1 MILYLLL
8 RTLVISILPCVVAF
22 FLWANTSPNSRTLR
36 PAPNTLIISLYCI
49 IVLLLAFT
57 PAAYFDGS
65 DKGRYMYEFDNIL
78 SANVD
83 ELTKDIGWHYFVK
96 LCHYATFGIS
106 EIYFLMTASIFASAF
121 YFFSKEKFG
130 KDNVGYFLLM
140 TMGMLGF
147 SGFTNNVIRNGIAV
161 SLCLYAMIVNR
172 KVFKIVLSIVAYFI
186 HGSVIILIA
195 SYLVTVPL
203 KSYKLPF
210 LFWCLCLVLSVS
222 GYDVSLFFQ
231 MFGVLDERVMEYTG
245 EADADTL
252 SVYSK
257 AGMFRWDFL
266 LYSAFPIF
274 ISRYWI
280 KKYKYDDR
288 FYIRIV
294 NMYLLCNALWLLIIR
309 QAYCDRFAFLS
320 WLMIPIVTLYPV
332 LKNKIRVTHP
342 ESKVY
347 LIITIIT
354 GVNAGLA
361 IMTII

>member
-1 MILYLLL
+1 MTLYSLLL
-8 RTLVISILPCVVAF
+8 LFVSILPCVVAF
-22 FLWANTSPNSRTLR
+22 LSWVNAPSSSCTLR
-36 PAPNTLIISLYCI
+36 PARNALFISMYCFA
-49 IVLLLAFT
+49 VLLLAFT
-57 PAAYFDGS
+57 PATYFDGS
-65 DKGRYMYEFDNIL
+65 DKGRYMYQFDNIL
-78 SANVD
+78 SANVN

-96 LCHYATFGIS
+96 LCYYITFGIS
-106 EIYFLMTASIFASAF
+106 EIYFLITASIFASAF

-140 TMGMLGF
+140 TMGLLGF
-147 SGFTNNVIRNGIAV
+147 GGFTNNVIRNGIAV
-161 SLCLYAMIVNR
+161 ALCLYALIVNR
-172 KVFKIVLSIVAYFI
+172 NIFKIALSIVAYSI
-186 HGSVIILIA
+186 HGSTMILIV

-210 LFWCLCLVLSVS
+210 LFWCLCLVLSFARI
-222 GYDVSLFFQ
+222 DVSTFFQ
-231 MFGVLDERVMEYTG
+231 IFGALDERVTEYTG
-245 EADADTL
+245 EASADTL

-332 LKNKIRVTHP
+332 LKNEIQVTHP
-342 ESKVY
+342 NSKVY

-354 GVNAGLA
+354 GVHAGVVLKQ
-361 IMTII
+361 I